1 MQRIVLL
8 FITLF
13 AVFAQALGHAVG
25 VKEPFGMKCLWVF
38 TLIDGDGNVKSRQ
51 RCNLIVDDG
60 FDALLM
66 AMFSVGVGTR
76 PDRFNFMAI
85 GGGNTAPA
93 ANQNALVAE
102 FTSIPSID
110 FYQRQATAITFT
122 PGSKTVT
129 VSSSFGPGVGI
140 GNVVEA
146 GLFNDASAGTMFNR
160 VLIGAFNKGALDT
173 LNVDVVVSVL

>member
-1 MQRIVLL
+1 MQRIALL

-13 AVFAQALGHAVG
+13 AVLASALGKAAG

-38 TLIDGDGNVKSRQ
+38 TLIDADGNVKNRQ
-51 RCNLIVDDG
+51 KCNLIVNDG
-60 FDALLM
+60 FDAMLM
-66 AMFSVGVGTR
+66 SLFSVGVGTR

-85 GGGNTAPA
+85 GGGNAAPLA
-93 ANQNALVAE
+93 TQNSLVAE
-102 FTSIPSID
+102 FTSVPSID
-110 FYQRQATAITFT
+110 FYQRQATSIAFT

-129 VSSSFGPGVGI
+129 VSASFGPTVGI

-146 GLFNDASAGTMFNR
+146 GLFNAASAGTMFNR
-160 VLIGAFNKGALDT
+160 VLIGAFNKTATDT